1 MFKIVSLKIRLIDHL
16 GLRLEFVFVEC
27 SDAEAWRKDTVVV
40 LGLDLGKKNF
50 LVNFEIVRKH
60 FF

>member
-40 LGLDLGKKNF
+40 LGLDLGKKTTF
-50 LVNFEIVRKH
+50 
-60 FF
+60 